1 MSLLEA
7 SMMASFGLSWPIAAY
22 KTYKCKC
29 VHGKSLTFSY
39 LILFGYICGILNKL
53 LHNNDY
59 VIWIYY
65 ANAAFLLLDMFLY
78 YRYKNNPAPKTAEI
92 PIGINEEVEID

>member
-7 SMMASFGLSWPIAAY
+7 GMMASFGLSWPIAAY

-53 LHNNDY
+53 LYNNDY

-65 ANAAFLLLDMFLY
+65 ANAVFLLLYMFLY
-78 YRYKNNPAPKTAEI
+78 SCFSVSYCVVYATLNLLLNKKQHNN
-92 PIGINEEVEID
+92 

>member
-7 SMMASFGLSWPIAAY
+7 GMMASFGLSWPIAAY

-39 LILFGYICGILNKL
+39 LILFGYICGIIRN
-53 LHNNDY
+53 
-59 VIWIYY
+59 
-65 ANAAFLLLDMFLY
+65 
-78 YRYKNNPAPKTAEI
+78 I
-92 PIGINEEVEID
+92 PQKP